1 MSNQDRLNFINT
13 LRDYLRQQQIN
24 EESDNENIILNPSS
38 LFFMSLL
45 DPRSVSLSDYTL
57 RIRLN
62 TERRQIQN
70 IPPHMPRQNNER
82 TNEDI
87 SRINQSQ
94 NDRNTLSGVN
104 DLMRRE
110 GNEQQEEPIQNNTT
124 VMPIFRHFRVRNEH
138 DGEHVRLPYV
148 IVFDIV
154 RNNTTISIEFHSDE
168 ITIMDNLAWL
178 GEYNMNFPHS
188 SFRNVCNLQRLKK
201 LKVRR
206 ITKKET
212 KADCPICL
220 NSFKYRELA
229 RTLPCEH
236 VFHKKCVDKWLLNQS
251 EACPICRKVVE
262 K

>member
-1 MSNQDRLNFINT
+1 MSNQNRNNFLNT
-13 LRDYLRQQQIN
+13 LRDYLREN
-24 EESDNENIILNPSS
+24 NPEETNNVNVIPNPSS
-38 LFFMSLL
+38 LLFMSFL
-45 DPRSVSLSDYTL
+45 DTRSISLSDYTL

-62 TERRQIQN
+62 TERRETQN
-70 IPPHMPRQNNER
+70 ISPHMPRQNNER

-87 SRINQSQ
+87 SRINQPQ
-94 NDRNTLSGVN
+94 NDRNTLSGLN
-104 DLMRRE
+104 DLMS
-110 GNEQQEEPIQNNTT
+110 GEQQEEQNQNTNP
-124 VMPIFRHFRVRNEH
+124 VIPIFRHFRVRNEH
-138 DGEHVRLPYV
+138 EGEHIRLPYV

-178 GEYNMNFPHS
+178 GEYNMNFPNT

-212 KADCPICL
+212 KEDCSICL